1 MQDNDFE
8 RQVEDRRFVKDIKE
22 LHRKEWS
29 NKLKAREQE
38 CKREVMQIKLVIF
51 LIIFAVVVILIFYE
65 RWW

>member
-38 CKREVMQIKLVIF
+38 CKREVMQIR
-51 LIIFAVVVILIFYE
+51 LIMALLLFAVVVFLLF
-65 RWW
+65 